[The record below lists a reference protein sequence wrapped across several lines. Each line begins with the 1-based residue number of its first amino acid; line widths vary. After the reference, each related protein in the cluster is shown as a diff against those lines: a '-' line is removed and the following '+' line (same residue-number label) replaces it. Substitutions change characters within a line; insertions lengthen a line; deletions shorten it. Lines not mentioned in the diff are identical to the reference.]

1 MPNGFASL
9 ALPAR
14 GPRLF
19 FLQPG
24 PEFVRAH
31 VDQGVEF
38 AIPVS
43 DGMACLGMAYLMTV
57 SLSFILFMYE
67 CINCGMLCP

>member
-1 MPNGFASL
+1 MPNGLTPL

-14 GPRLF
+14 GLRLS
-19 FLQPG
+19 FLQPI
-24 PEFVRAH
+24 PEFVRVH

-43 DGMACLGMAYLMTV
+43 DGMACLGMAYSMTV
-57 SLSFILFMYE
+57 SLSFILLFV
-67 CINCGMLCP
+67 C